1 MLNPNAGMTVEVAG
15 SQPHLAQHRDAAKAA
30 HLQDL
35 PASVAAVPS
44 VSGTNNVTR

>member
-30 HLQDL
+30 HL
-35 PASVAAVPS
+35 SFV
-44 VSGTNNVTR
+44 GTNIPD